1 MRRQLKSR
9 IGMALV
15 LLTAFTGCHPIQPKY
30 LRETGDLS
38 HYLDKVTDLEHPDVD
53 TERLA
58 EVDQAETP
66 FTVSSPEFREIWE
79 LGLEECIHI
88 SMQNSKVIRNA
99 GSIQANFGFS
109 DALIERTAQLPTAFD
124 PALVETTPGQG
135 SRYGGSLRGGG
146 SSTNFFGSGLQPN
159 GVGLLNPVRSTS
171 VGGVEDALA
180 EFDAQ
185 FYSGFNFQNTNRPS
199 NFFGQGALQQQV
211 TEQQNGTFETAI
223 AKKTAS
229 GAFFRLSSKT
239 DSNVSNQ
246 GLAKTGGFGR
256 TVGGAWTQVLEAE
269 MRFPLMRGRGEQIN
283 RLPIVLARINTDISL
298 ADFEAGVRNM
308 LMDVENAYW
317 DLYYSYRNLEAAKI
331 GRDSAQATWKNV
343 YEKKKFGALADQDE
357 AQAKGQYFQFRGA
370 VETALKD
377 LYNTE
382 NRLRWLMGLAAT
394 DGRLIRPKDEPT
406 TARVEFEWAAIH
418 GEALFRS
425 TELRQQKWRLKQR
438 ELELLS
444 ARNTLLPILTAS
456 TGYRQVGV
464 GDRLINADRN
474 GIDFVT
480 PPGSPTAANGST
492 AFDELTGGKYGEAFV
507 VLDFLPPQF
516 GARRELSA
524 VRNAELSIARAKAHL
539 EEMELNLSHLMTSA
553 VRDLDANYSLAQTNF
568 NWWAST
574 QKEVEAF
581 EALYQGG
588 KSTLD
593 LVLEA
598 QRKRAQAQVQ
608 YYRSLTDYNKSLSMV
623 HYRKGS
629 LLEHNNVFMAEGPWP
644 QKAYWDAIDKA
655 RQRDAGR
662 YIDYG
667 WTRPSVFSRG
677 PVEQHNGLSEEGARD
692 PNDPLPTPKPAPD
705 EPADETMDA
714 PQNGPITSTTPSA
727 PKSLAAKLMTGL
739 QAASP
744 SPADQQV
751 QAVTYERPDAPA
763 SKLSTGSSNAPPP
776 VMIDPEFQE
785 PTSAA
790 AAAKRSNSR
799 PAIQG
804 DSRAKTSSRR

>member
-15 LLTAFTGCHPIQPKY
+15 LLTALTGCHPIQPKY

-79 LGLEECIHI
+79 IGLEECIHI
-88 SMQNSKVIRNA
+88 AMQNSKVIRNA

-109 DALIERTAQLPTAFD
+109 DALIERTAQLPTAYD

-159 GVGLLNPVRSTS
+159 GVGLTNAVRSTS

-185 FYSGFNFQNTNRPS
+185 FYSGFNFQNTNRAS
-199 NFFGQGALQQQV
+199 NFLGAGALQQQV

-229 GAFFRLSSKT
+229 GAYFRLSSKT

-246 GLAKTGGFGR
+246 GLAKSSPTGLGR
-256 TVGGAWTQVLEAE
+256 TVAGAWTQVLEAE

-438 ELELLS
+438 ELEMLS

-474 GIDFVT
+474 GTDFVN
-480 PPGSPTAANGST
+480 SNDAANAANGST

-524 VRNAELSIARAKAHL
+524 VRNAELAIARAKAHL

-662 YIDYG
+662 YVDYG
-667 WTRPSVFSRG
+667 WTRPGVVSRG
-677 PVEQHNGLSEEGARD
+677 AIEQHNGQSEEGARD
-692 PNDPLPTPKPAPD
+692 PNDPLPTPKPAPED
-705 EPADETMDA
+705 SQDDPADA
-714 PQNGPITSTTPSA
+714 PQNGPVTLNITPAAKPLAALPRTLQMLSGERNSATERASAAERPSA
-727 PKSLAAKLMTGL
+727 AER
-739 QAASP
+739 
-744 SPADQQV
+744 V
-751 QAVTYERPDAPA
+751 QAVTYEQAEGA
-763 SKLSTGSSNAPPP
+763 GKSSAGSSRVPPP
-776 VMIDPEFQE
+776 VVIDPEYQT
-785 PTSAA
+785 PGAGNRS
-790 AAAKRSNSR
+790 AKR
-799 PAIQG
+799 Q
-804 DSRAKTSSRR
+804 